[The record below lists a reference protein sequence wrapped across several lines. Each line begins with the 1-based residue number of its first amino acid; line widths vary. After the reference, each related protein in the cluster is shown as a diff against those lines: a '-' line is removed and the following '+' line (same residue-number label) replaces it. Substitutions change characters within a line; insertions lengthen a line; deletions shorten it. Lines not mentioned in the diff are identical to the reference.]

1 MGSRASDVC
10 RCLFGWARNASS
22 EHFYRLPDS
31 SDAMVVLDFGWCS
44 GSRSYGWR
52 EALMFIKRGITGLR
66 GIGDATCPS
75 DEQLAG
81 IQDCTDPC
89 QASSAPCI
97 TTTPA
102 TTTTAGTLSAA
113 AFAVQC
119 AAQGG
124 QISAS
129 GNSCTTPGTSSIA
142 GISPSLIAVGGG
154 LLLLLL
160 LLGKK

>member
-1 MGSRASDVC
+1 
-10 RCLFGWARNASS
+10 
-22 EHFYRLPDS
+22 
-31 SDAMVVLDFGWCS
+31 
-44 GSRSYGWR
+44 
-52 EALMFIKRGITGLR
+52 MFIKRGITGLR

-154 LLLLLL
+154 LLFLLL
-160 LLGKK
+160 LLGREIIYACFVGAFLKDGSQVEAFPRARAEAADRSM

>member
-1 MGSRASDVC
+1 MGERSVHAVDILNAGVRIDFAAAGETHSR
-10 RCLFGWARNASS
+10 G
-22 EHFYRLPDS
+22 ET
-31 SDAMVVLDFGWCS
+31 
-44 GSRSYGWR
+44 
-52 EALMFIKRGITGLR
+52 LMFIKRGITGLR
-66 GIGDATCPS
+66 GIGDASCPS

-97 TTTPA
+97 TTSP

-113 AFAVQC
+113 AFAIQC

-129 GNSCTTPGTSSIA
+129 GNSCTSPGTSSIA

>member
-1 MGSRASDVC
+1 MGKRSLHAVDILNAGVRIDFAAAGATHSR
-10 RCLFGWARNASS
+10 GKT
-22 EHFYRLPDS
+22 
-31 SDAMVVLDFGWCS
+31 
-44 GSRSYGWR
+44 
-52 EALMFIKRGITGLR
+52 LMFIKRGIAGLR

-113 AFAVQC
+113 FAVQC

-129 GNSCTTPGTSSIA
+129 GNSCTTSGTSSIA